1 MIARQEEESKVN
13 VKIPFIQGLSQEARR
28 VARMVAIR
36 CAFYSPFTL
45 KSLYSFKDKLPREK
59 TTHAIYSVHC
69 KTCDEEY
76 VGETLRAVGVQK
88 KEHEDAICLG
98 QEKNS
103 AIAEHIDVQKELHEI
118 DWASLRVI
126 D

>member
-1 MIARQEEESKVN
+1 M
-13 VKIPFIQGLSQEARR
+13 RR
-28 VARMVAIR
+28 AARMVGIR

-76 VGETLRAVGVQK
+76 VGETLRAVRVRK
-88 KEHEDAICLG
+88 KEHEDAIRLG
-98 QEKNS
+98 QEKKS
-103 AIAEHIDVQKELHEI
+103 AIAEHIYAQKELHEI
-118 DWASLRVI
+118 D
-126 D
+126 